1 MSHVLA
7 IHGDL
12 DELQT
17 KREENV
23 KENLQVNSRI
33 VCKSLQKHIPF
44 QTQAHA
50 KWLKSKH
57 LMAFYSVL
65 TLKQQTTP

>member
-1 MSHVLA
+1 MRRSSLYDYPDIHTKKASKILLAYKFNIFIGRACRNLSHVLA

-23 KENLQVNSRI
+23 K
-33 VCKSLQKHIPF
+33 
-44 QTQAHA
+44 
-50 KWLKSKH
+50 
-57 LMAFYSVL
+57 
-65 TLKQQTTP
+65 